1 MCRRKETL
9 HRRRGSVTFSI
20 ADKTSPVLRQLAAKL
35 EGEELKA
42 RGSAAEAAGPVEE
55 SEFALEELTLVL
67 VAWSPSQ
74 LDTGMPPCIAAV
86 EEHLRSLNESFEM
99 ALKVTTWVPS
109 DSDIAEMK
117 FIIASQAVKWL
128 QNKMLASLRHSSYKP
143 LAGQMPRAPTP
154 PRDYAEAVARL
165 LGPGSED
172 QAVIP
177 APSNPHAHWIWA
189 QELLERDVVQP
200 LIEQALRAP
209 DRIEGTLTLGLAELS
224 RVFHTQGLLLGK
236 KLSRAVAAKGVDGQV
251 EVPLDGIKQFIA
263 LAGRMQSMAA
273 EIYRQHESAT
283 AGVIECQ
290 VISPANAPRSL
301 GSR

>member
-177 APSNPHAHWIWA
+177 APATRTRIGSGPRNCWS
-189 QELLERDVVQP
+189 ETLCSRSSS
-200 LIEQALRAP
+200 RRCAP